1 MSAATAARAAK
12 GSTLVLATLASAQF
26 LMALDS
32 SVMNVSI
39 ASVAEDLGTT
49 VTGVQTAITLYTLVM
64 ASLMITGGKLG
75 ALLGRRRM
83 FVVGAVIYA
92 AGSLTTAL
100 SPNLTVL
107 IIGWSGLEG
116 IGAALIM
123 PAVVAL
129 VAGNFPA
136 ERRTAAYGLIAAAG
150 AVAVAAGP
158 IIGGAVTT
166 SFSWRW
172 VFAGEVVVAAVII
185 SVARRIVD
193 VAPETRPKIDY
204 VGSVLSIVGLSA
216 VVFGML
222 KSSAWGWVLPR
233 AGGPAIGGV
242 SPVVWLILGGLLV
255 LWAFLR
261 WEARVERRGG
271 EPLVYRAQLANRRLT
286 TPLSLFG
293 VQFFMQAGVFFTIPL
308 FLSVVLGL
316 SAFDT
321 GLRLLP
327 LSIGLL
333 TTAVGI
339 PRVWP
344 SAPPRRVVRL
354 GTFSMLVGTGVL
366 VAGLSPGANAAVVS
380 LPLLLIGLG
389 MGALSSQL
397 GAAAVSA
404 VAESEAAEV
413 GGLQNTVTNLGAS
426 MGTALVGSILIIVLT
441 ASLAHGITENPA
453 IPQRVKDQTAVQM
466 QSGVPFVSDAQLS
479 AELSAA
485 GVHGQ
490 AQDEIVK
497 ENEQAR
503 YDGLRVALSVVLLV
517 GVLGLFLSGGLPME
531 PVGGEPEPETVADE
545 PPAPAVS
552 GV

>member
-1 MSAATAARAAK
+1 M
-12 GSTLVLATLASAQF
+12 
-26 LMALDS
+26 
-32 SVMNVSI
+32 
-39 ASVAEDLGTT
+39 
-49 VTGVQTAITLYTLVM
+49 
-64 ASLMITGGKLG
+64 
-75 ALLGRRRM
+75 
-83 FVVGAVIYA
+83 
-92 AGSLTTAL
+92 
-100 SPNLTVL
+100 
-107 IIGWSGLEG
+107 
-116 IGAALIM
+116 
-123 PAVVAL
+123 
-129 VAGNFPA
+129 
-136 ERRTAAYGLIAAAG
+136 
-150 AVAVAAGP
+150 
-158 IIGGAVTT
+158 
-166 SFSWRW
+166 
-172 VFAGEVVVAAVII
+172 
-185 SVARRIVD
+185 
-193 VAPETRPKIDY
+193 
-204 VGSVLSIVGLSA
+204 
-216 VVFGML
+216 
-222 KSSAWGWVLPR
+222 
-233 AGGPAIGGV
+233 
-242 SPVVWLILGGLLV
+242 
-255 LWAFLR
+255 
-261 WEARVERRGG
+261 
-271 EPLVYRAQLANRRLT
+271 
-286 TPLSLFG
+286 
-293 VQFFMQAGVFFTIPL
+293 
-308 FLSVVLGL
+308 